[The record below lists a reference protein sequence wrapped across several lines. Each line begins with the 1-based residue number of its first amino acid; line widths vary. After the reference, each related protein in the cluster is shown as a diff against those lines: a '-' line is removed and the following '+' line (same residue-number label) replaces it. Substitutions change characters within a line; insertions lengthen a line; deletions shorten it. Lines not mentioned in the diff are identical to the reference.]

1 MAIEIRKMSFGEL
14 FDKGIRIFFEHF
26 KTLFFLLLVLVG
38 PIQFAYLAISDSMV
52 ATSESG
58 ENDMWKQ
65 LEYMAYLMPLII
77 IFSLINSFTNAV
89 IARAIMDQVT
99 EGGMRLGVVV
109 MKVLKVF
116 VPLILTLLLMTIITT
131 TAACV
136 LIIAAVLCAFIG
148 PVGIVLT
155 VFLGVAAI
163 VAMLYLTIVFA
174 LTPYTV
180 VLEDKRYL
188 AALLR
193 SNDLMRGFRGKFF
206 LLMLL
211 LGIASGIFS
220 LMFGQVPAWMG
231 LTKDL
236 KMLGWV
242 LSAAAQMVFGV
253 YYAIVITLF
262 YIDIRV
268 RKEGFD
274 LAVLSLQAQTGP
286 EGEDE

>member
-14 FDKGIRIFFEHF
+14 FDRGIRIFFEYF
-26 KTLFFLLLVLVG
+26 KTFFLLLLVLAG
-38 PIQFAYLAISDSMV
+38 PIQFAYLAISDSL
-52 ATSESG
+52 ATVSEG
-58 ENDMWKQ
+58 GGDDMLKQ
-65 LEYMAYLMPLII
+65 LEFTAYLMLLITV
-77 IFSLINSFTNAV
+77 FSLINSFTNGV

-99 EGGMRLGVVV
+99 EGRMRIGVVV

-116 VPLILTLLLMTIITT
+116 IPLVLTLLLIMIITG
-131 TAACV
+131 TAAGV
-136 LIIAAVLCAFIG
+136 LIIAAVFCVFIG
-148 PVGIVLT
+148 PVGIVLSI
-155 VFLGVAAI
+155 FLGTAAI
-163 VAMLYLTIVFA
+163 VVILYLTIVFA

-193 SNDLMRGFRGKFF
+193 SNELMRGFRGKYF
-206 LLMLL
+206 LIMLL
-211 LGIASGIFS
+211 LGIASTIFT
-220 LMFGQVPAWMG
+220 LMFGEVPAWMG

-236 KMLGWV
+236 KILGWV
-242 LSAAAQMVFGV
+242 LSAAAQMVFNV
-253 YYAIVITLF
+253 YYSIVITLF

-274 LAVLSLQAQTGP
+274 LAVLSLQPHIGP